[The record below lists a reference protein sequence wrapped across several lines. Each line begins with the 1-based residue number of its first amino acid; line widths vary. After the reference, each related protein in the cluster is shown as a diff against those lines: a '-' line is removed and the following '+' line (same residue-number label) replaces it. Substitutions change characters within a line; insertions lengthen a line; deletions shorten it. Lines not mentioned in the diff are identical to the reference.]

1 MADSESG
8 GSPSLTARERGR
20 LDVLRSA
27 ESLGDLKRLTGAESE
42 HDAYLDAKAEWQRL
56 RRKELGEP
64 EQTDG
69 LPGDRVVVN
78 GTPIHV
84 HGITHANTD
93 PERSFLRGHV
103 TDIREAGG
111 TVYCEQGIRPMYFE
125 DMDDVCEIDDY
136 RWAMYHCRERN
147 LDSHVPEYI
156 EQAFGGGLGAD
167 LQSVVSRFREV
178 TFSLIE
184 SGSEV
189 YGERFAAALGD
200 VASDFL
206 MTHEQIATG
215 ENFDAFQKS
224 RAAARDP
231 SKLPALQQYYRQVFL
246 PQPIEREW
254 LKRHDPELELVT
266 HARNERIA
274 EYVLSHGGENDSV
287 HVLTGAAHQPGVVYY
302 LEAYRDDDWDFHPFE
317 TVP

>member
-8 GSPSLTARERGR
+8 GTRSLTAGERAR
-20 LDVLRSA
+20 LEEFRSV
-27 ESLGDLKRLTGAESE
+27 ESLEDLQDLTGAASE
-42 HDAYLDAKAEWQRL
+42 HDAYLEAKAEWKRL
-56 RRKELGEP
+56 RRRELGEP
-64 EQTDG
+64 ERTDG
-69 LPGDRVVVN
+69 LPGDRVVIE
-78 GTPIHV
+78 GTAIHV

-93 PERSFLRGHV
+93 AERAFLRQHV
-103 TDIREAGG
+103 ADIREAGG
-111 TVYCEQGIRPMYFE
+111 AVYCEQGIRPMYFE

-147 LDSHVPEYI
+147 LDSHVPEQI
-156 EQAFGGGLGAD
+156 EQVFGEGLGVD
-167 LQSVVSRFREV
+167 LQSIASRFREV

-184 SGSEV
+184 SGSDV
-189 YGERFAAALGD
+189 YGEQFAAALGD
-200 VASDFL
+200 VASNFL

-215 ENFDAFQKS
+215 EDFDAFRKS

-231 SKLPALQQYYRQVFL
+231 ERLADLQQYYRQVFL
-246 PQPIEREW
+246 PQPVEREW
-254 LKRHDPELELVT
+254 LRRHDRELELVT

-274 EYVLSHGGENDSV
+274 EYVLSHSGEADDV

-302 LEAYRDDDWDFHPFE
+302 LKAYRDDEWEFHPFE